1 MIAMQAM
8 TRNVVCV
15 RGNDSLQVA
24 RDLMR
29 EWEIRHLPVVENR
42 RLHGVISDRDLLP
55 YLTSG
60 GASSAKIL
68 VREAMSRRLI
78 TCSPSDSI
86 SHIAG
91 LMIDN
96 KIDCIPVVEDDK
108 ELVGLIT
115 SMDLIDLL
123 RERETLDVSRVI
135 PWGYRVQTPET
146 GYSGPG

>member
-1 MIAMQAM
+1 
-8 TRNVVCV
+8 
-15 RGNDSLQVA
+15 
-24 RDLMR
+24 
-29 EWEIRHLPVVENR
+29 
-42 RLHGVISDRDLLP
+42 
-55 YLTSG
+55 
-60 GASSAKIL
+60 
-68 VREAMSRRLI
+68 
-78 TCSPSDSI
+78 
-86 SHIAG
+86 
-91 LMIDN
+91 MIDN